1 MSQRCAV
8 CQRRRA
14 RRGCPALGQQ
24 ICAVCCG
31 TKRLVEINCPSD
43 CGYLASAR
51 THPPAA
57 IQRQQE
63 RDLEFLLPTV
73 QGLTSRQHQLLLL
86 LLLQG
91 LLSTE
96 APEHPSIVDDDVV
109 HAAKALAETYETA
122 SRGIIYEHT
131 AALLSAERLSANI
144 RALIEAKQGK
154 GLRVRDEDVAIILR
168 RIEAGAREARS
179 VLPGGESAYLLML
192 KRVLREPGSIAKSRP
207 SIDQDAGGSRL
218 IIPGR

>member
-1 MSQRCAV
+1 MSQRCVV

-43 CGYLASAR
+43 CSYLASAR
-51 THPPAA
+51 THPPAV
-57 IQRQQE
+57 IQRQRE
-63 RDLEFLLPTV
+63 RDLGFLLPTL

-86 LLLQG
+86 LQGFLL
-91 LLSTE
+91 TE
-96 APEHPSIVDDDVV
+96 RPQNPSVVDDDIV

-122 SRGIIYEHT
+122 SRGIIYEH
-131 AALLSAERLSANI
+131 AAGLLSAERLSAEM
-144 RALIEAKQGK
+144 RALIEAKQNE
-154 GLRVRDEDVAIILR
+154 GLRVRDQDVAVVFR
-168 RIEAGAREARS
+168 RIEAAAREARS
-179 VLPGGESAYLLML
+179 VLPGDKRAYLLML
-192 KRVLREPGSIAKSRP
+192 KRVLREPGTMVAGKPASDESDP
-207 SIDQDAGGSRL
+207 GGSQL